1 MSGVATTTPAGRMKA
16 LAQAEFTLLGRSK
29 SMIVTAVLVP
39 LMLPFS
45 LKAFTDDKMLK
56 ETGLDIGQVLLP
68 AGIGFALLFGVYST
82 LAGIYT
88 MRREE
93 LVLKRLRTGELR
105 DGEIL
110 VGSALPMVATG
121 LVQCLVLIAGCTVL
135 LDMDAPK
142 APQLAVLGVLLGIVV
157 CAALAAVTSG
167 VTKTAESAQVTPM
180 PFLFLSMICSG
191 LAVPLEIFPDRA
203 ESVMELLPLS
213 PAITLIRGAWTGEV
227 SGVEALQAAGVG
239 VAWTV
244 AAVFAVQRWF
254 KWEPRR

>member
-1 MSGVATTTPAGRMKA
+1 MSGVATTTPGGRMKA
-16 LAQAEFTLLGRSK
+16 LARAEFTLLGRSR
-29 SMIVTAVLVP
+29 STLVTAVLVP

-45 LKAFTDDKMLK
+45 LKAFTDDEMLK

-68 AGIGFALLFGVYST
+68 AGIGFSLLFGVYSV
-82 LAGIYT
+82 LAGT
-88 MRREE
+88 FTVRREE

-121 LVQCLVLIAGCTVL
+121 IVQSLVLVAGCTVL
-135 LDMDAPK
+135 LDMDAPS
-142 APQLAVLGVLLGIVV
+142 APLLAVLGVVLGIAV

-167 VTKTAESAQVTPM
+167 VTRSAESAQVTPM

-191 LAVPLEIFPDRA
+191 VAVPLEVFPDRA
-203 ESVMELLPLS
+203 ASVMELLPLS
-213 PAITLIRGAWTGEV
+213 PAITLIRGAWTGEL
-227 SGVEALQAAGVG
+227 SAYDALGAVLTGL
-239 VAWTV
+239 AWIV
-244 AAVFAVQRWF
+244 LAVFAVKRWF